1 MQDSTALSAIEIK
14 TSNTANQNKVQSGVQ
29 KLFGNRFIVK
39 NHFQQNELFYRI
51 MKYEK
56 WTIFMILSFIL
67 MVASFNVVGSL
78 SMLII
83 EKKKDISTF
92 QSIGADRNLI
102 RRIFLYEGMMISF
115 LGALLGLVLGLAVC
129 WLQIKYGFVKLQGS
143 GSFIIDAYPVSIR
156 VPDIIFVFITVLVI
170 GYLAAWY
177 PVRFIIKKY
186 LPENQFIL
194 Y

>member
-1 MQDSTALSAIEIK
+1 
-14 TSNTANQNKVQSGVQ
+14 
-29 KLFGNRFIVK
+29 
-39 NHFQQNELFYRI
+39 
-51 MKYEK
+51 
-56 WTIFMILSFIL
+56 
-67 MVASFNVVGSL
+67 
-78 SMLII
+78 
-83 EKKKDISTF
+83 
-92 QSIGADRNLI
+92 
-102 RRIFLYEGMMISF
+102 
-115 LGALLGLVLGLAVC
+115 LGLVLGLAVC

>member
-1 MQDSTALSAIEIK
+1 
-14 TSNTANQNKVQSGVQ
+14 
-29 KLFGNRFIVK
+29 
-39 NHFQQNELFYRI
+39 